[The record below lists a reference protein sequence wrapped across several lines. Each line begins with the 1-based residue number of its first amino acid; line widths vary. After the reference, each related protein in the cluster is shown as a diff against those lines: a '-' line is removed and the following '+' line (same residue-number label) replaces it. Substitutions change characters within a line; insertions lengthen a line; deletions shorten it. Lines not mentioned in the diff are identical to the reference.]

1 LNYRVKRLLHYTLLG
16 IFSAGAYYTY
26 KLLGAS
32 VGLENHLVS
41 AFLLSSSVGGL
52 LVIVSSLLGRLGLV
66 KMLSED
72 YAAYDIRVPM
82 AVIGAS
88 IGVASFYAYYET
100 HILLLIF
107 PIPAMAVFT
116 LLSLRN
122 IYPFVGKVDVKPLT
136 EDKIVR
142 FVTSRKSLRAIAENR
157 RKYFIALLAS
167 AGEVGNPYIL
177 ASKTLVYTIMTTMIA
192 VPLAIIL
199 GVFVWYP
206 FGAIAIAPLFA
217 YYIPGMRLRDASSQ
231 RQEGVDRELPFF
243 SILTTVLG
251 TAGISLYSIFETVS
265 ESNMFTHVRREA
277 MLLRRDVMIFGADPV
292 EAFERLAST
301 HPSRK
306 LATFLNGYTS
316 KVRSGGDMP
325 TYLSGESGNYLRNL
339 EESWSRYS
347 QRVGLIGSMMIT
359 VFGLVPMMLLI
370 VSVFTGSTANTLILI
385 YTILGVPLFTVVLT
399 FMAGRMQPVGEDALT
414 GRFDRSILLSIV
426 AGVVVG
432 LISSQVWIGL
442 ASSLFAFFTVYGY
455 SVMDQRQQMRE
466 VDNAMPEFMKDLME
480 YKRQEYDLTR
490 AFIDIAAHNTYTPAF
505 DKILKYAAAQ
515 LATGTPMDELTVDPK
530 SRLGRIVFLIL
541 GQMNRSGGGT
551 VETFYQLSTY
561 TTKVVEM
568 RNNTIAEMRPY
579 MYLAILS
586 PLMLAF
592 GVTFITGVLGNFNH
606 LVGPQFANV
615 NSPLHIAVGAN
626 PQLKQITDFLI
637 VVTAAGLGIISSKMV
652 DFTVKYTLR
661 ASVNVLIAVVVT
673 YVLSAIDIPAL
684 FHLAGA

>member
-1 LNYRVKRLLHYTLLG
+1 MDYQAKRLAHYVALG
-16 IFSAGAYYTY
+16 AFSAAAYYTY
-26 KLLGAS
+26 RLLGAS
-32 VGLENHLVS
+32 TGLENLLLS
-41 AFLLSSSVGGL
+41 AFLLSSSIGGL
-52 LVIVSSLLGRLGLV
+52 FVMASSLLGKLGLM

-72 YAAYDIRVPM
+72 YAAYDIRTPM
-82 AVIGAS
+82 AVIGVS
-88 IGVASFYAYYET
+88 VGITLLYAYYKT
-100 HILLLIF
+100 HILLLVF

-116 LLSLRN
+116 VLSLRN
-122 IYPFVGKVDVKPLT
+122 IYPFVGKVDIKPFT
-136 EDKIVR
+136 EDKIIK
-142 FVTSRKSLRAIAENR
+142 FVTSRSSLRSIAENR
-157 RKYFIALLAS
+157 RKYFISLLAA

-177 ASKTLVYTIMTTMIA
+177 ASKTLVYSIITLVIA
-192 VPLAIIL
+192 VPLAIML
-199 GVFVWYP
+199 GVLVWYP
-206 FGAIAIAPLFA
+206 FGCIAVAPLFA
-217 YYIPGMRLRDASSQ
+217 YYLPGMRLRDAASQ

-251 TAGISLYSIFETVS
+251 TAGVSLYSIFETVS
-265 ESNMFTHVRREA
+265 ESNMFTHIRREA
-277 MLLRRDVMIFGADPV
+277 MLLKRDVMIFGADPV

-301 HPSRK
+301 HPSKK
-306 LATFLNGYTS
+306 LSTFLNGYTS

-325 TYLSGESGNYLRNL
+325 TYLSGESGTYLRNL

-359 VFGLVPMMLLI
+359 VFGLIPMMLLI
-370 VSVFTGSTANTLILI
+370 VSVFTGSTANILILL
-385 YTILGVPLFTVVLT
+385 YTALGVPMFTVILT
-399 FMAGRMQPVGEDALT
+399 FMAGRMQPVGEDPLT
-414 GRFDRSILLSIV
+414 GRFGRSILLSIIS
-426 AGVVVG
+426 GVLVG
-432 LISSQVWIGL
+432 FISSQVWIGL

-455 SVMDQRQQMRE
+455 SVIDQRQQMRE

-480 YKRQEYDLTR
+480 YKRQEYDLTK
-490 AFIDIAAHNTYTPAF
+490 AIIDIAAHNTYTPAF
-505 DKILKYAAAQ
+505 DKILKYAAIQ
-515 LATGTPMDELTVDPK
+515 LATGTPMDEITVDPK

-568 RNNTIAEMRPY
+568 RNNTAAEMRPY

-592 GVTFITGVLGNFNH
+592 GVTFITGVLGNFNS
-606 LVGPQFANV
+606 LVSPQFAHI
-615 NSPLHIAVGAN
+615 NSPLHIAAGSN

-661 ASVNVLIAVVVT
+661 ASVNVLIAVIVT
-673 YVLSAIDIPAL
+673 YVLSAIDIPSL
-684 FHLAGA
+684 LHLAGA